1 MEERFVRITYRNTKG
16 KPGFVTVPY
25 SMESVTIQRLV
36 GKGYTMVT
44 ANPPY
49 VVKSSVRKG

>member
-1 MEERFVRITYRNTKG
+1 MEQTVRITYRNTKG

-36 GKGYTMVT
+36 GKGYTMVI
-44 ANPPY
+44 ANPPRA
-49 VVKSSVRKG
+49 VKSLKGKS